1 MKTSATILICL
12 IFGTFN
18 QLHVLDATVPKQ
30 VLKHGIMAFIQ
41 EISESS
47 ENNLCFVVFESWA
60 EAIIDRQASFEEA
73 FDTIFNLD
81 LTHVLAKGNCQNAYN
96 KFTTTVYSRHKSKM
110 QTVAIWAAIKEYVT
124 LVMDDNETFQK
135 NDHCLRFIRHLS
147 SQIVNKEN
155 PDLIKT
161 AHPNF
166 VKALLQTGLQYLEDG
181 EEYANVPCVKAME
194 AMGTYSKEIR
204 GWISQAVAMEPTTD
218 EGLDDYDDDE
228 NSGDHDEL

>member
-1 MKTSATILICL
+1 
-12 IFGTFN
+12 
-18 QLHVLDATVPKQ
+18 VPKQ

-73 FDTIFNLD
+73 FDTVFKLD
-81 LTHVLAKGNCQNAYN
+81 LTHVLAKGHCQNAYN
-96 KFTTTVYSRHKSKM
+96 KFTTTVYSRQKSKM
-110 QTVAIWAAIKEYVT
+110 QAVAIWAAIKEYVT

>member
-73 FDTIFNLD
+73 FDTVFKLD
-81 LTHVLAKGNCQNAYN
+81 LTHVLAKGHCQNAYN
-96 KFTTTVYSRHKSKM
+96 KFTTTVYSRQKSKM
-110 QTVAIWAAIKEYVT
+110 QAVAIWAAIKEYVT

-204 GWISQAVAMEPTTD
+204 GWISQAVAIEPTTD